1 MVKSLATRQRID
13 RAAIRAW
20 KPTLDLYCT
29 TCWIVHPLGIDV
41 YDFHD
46 AGAHHVSGS
55 AIRAQ
60 MVGLSKGSAGHLFFA
75 MAGLQVDG
83 KGEA

>member
-1 MVKSLATRQRID
+1 METY
-13 RAAIRAW
+13 
-20 KPTLDLYCT
+20 LDLYCT

-46 AGAHHVSGS
+46 AGSPSCLWFSDSDPDGGIEQRLGWPLV
-55 AIRAQ
+55 
-60 MVGLSKGSAGHLFFA
+60 FA